1 MSNIEYLKSSKPEL
15 VVDLTL
21 YPTEQ
26 GGRKSSVRLGWGSPC
41 TIQHERGDEW
51 VCWDGWPLLG
61 DTVLAPGESCR
72 VGYIFSNGQKAIEA
86 LSVNGKFYLWEGRLI
101 GEAIIVQSENSN

>member
-1 MSNIEYLKSSKPEL
+1 
-15 VVDLTL
+15 
-21 YPTEQ
+21 
-26 GGRKSSVRLGWGSPC
+26 
-41 TIQHERGDEW
+41 
-51 VCWDGWPLLG
+51 
-61 DTVLAPGESCR
+61 LAPGESCR